1 METALRTDQTR
12 ADDFVARWQ
21 KLDRASER
29 HYREGNYAKR
39 EATQEAMQGMA
50 RSLKRDPQLESLL
63 ANRKR
68 DLGITFDTGHRSL
81 GRNLAINH
89 GLDYERSR
97 SRGLS
102 R

>member
-1 METALRTDQTR
+1 EKPRRLR
-12 ADDFVARWQ
+12 AESS
-21 KLDRASER
+21 LNEHLGR
-29 HYREGNYAKR
+29 HRSVTGPNYAKR
-39 EATQEAMQGMA
+39 EAAQEAMQGMA
-50 RSLKRDPQLESLL
+50 RGLERDPQLESLL

-81 GRNLAINH
+81 GRDLAINH
-89 GLDYERSR
+89 GLDHVR

>member
-1 METALRTDQTR
+1 MRDGNSSEITQLQ
-12 ADDFVARWQ
+12 
-21 KLDRASER
+21 LDRASER

-39 EATQEAMQGMA
+39 EATQDAMQGMA
-50 RSLKRDPQLESLL
+50 RGIERDPQLESLL

-68 DLGITFDTGHRSL
+68 DLGITFNTGHRSL
-81 GRNLAINH
+81 GRDLAINH